1 MLYTISNGTYTAQ
14 VDSLGAQLVS
24 LKGPDGW
31 EYIWTGD
38 PAYWTGHA
46 PVLFPMVGGLRGGR
60 AKIAGDWHQM
70 GRHGFARHQ
79 EFALAEQGEGRLV
92 LRLESNPATLEAYPF
107 PCALTVAYTLTE
119 NAMRRAFTVEEH
131 GDKPMPY
138 AIGGHPGFNIPV
150 DEQAAFEDYVIRFE
164 KEETQRCPGI
174 VGDKLLD
181 YSQIT
186 LELEGRAGNPPA
198 PRTLCPG
205 RLDFREP
212 QLPHRGLGEPRHRQ
226 GRGDGV
232 LPVPPA
238 GHLVAQ
244 NNGPYVCLEPW
255 DRLRHL
261 GHRGGRLRAEEGHAH
276 LGPQRQ
282 GELRLHHPLPVKG
295 ARHGGL
301 EGAAAPSLPK
311 QGGPRLQRNRR
322 AHGVLPALRRGGGGL
337 PGLVPPKADL
347 GEELAD
353 VAIYLLGLAEIL
365 DVDLGQEVRGKW
377 TSTAGAATAWWTAS
391 GSAWRTGPP
400 GKTRKQRGGPHS
412 LTCRGAAGKRSS
424 SQGP

>member
-119 NAMRRAFTVEEH
+119 NGYETAFTVENT

-186 LELEGRAGNPPA
+186 LELEGE
-198 PRTLCPG
+198 
-205 RLDFREP
+205 REIP
-212 QLPHRGLGEPRHRQ
+212 
-226 GRGDGV
+226 
-232 LPVPPA
+232 
-238 GHLVAQ
+238 
-244 NNGPYVCLEPW
+244 
-255 DRLRHL
+255 LRHEL
-261 GHRGGRLRAEEGHAH
+261 FARDALIFENLNSHTVALVNPATGKGVETEDKVSADQFTSVRVQFIPA
-276 LGPQRQ
+276 RQ
-282 GELRLHHPLPVKG
+282 
-295 ARHGGL
+295 
-301 EGAAAPSLPK
+301 K
-311 QGGPRLQRNRR
+311 QGTGYTRSLVGNVSFMEWKGPEPKPEQ
-322 AHGVLPALRRGGGGL
+322 GGDSES
-337 PGLVPPKADL
+337 PD
-347 GEELAD
+347 
-353 VAIYLLGLAEIL
+353 EI
-365 DVDLGQEVRGKW
+365 
-377 TSTAGAATAWWTAS
+377 
-391 GSAWRTGPP
+391 
-400 GKTRKQRGGPHS
+400 
-412 LTCRGAAGKRSS
+412 
-424 SQGP
+424 

>member
-119 NAMRRAFTVEEH
+119 DGYETAFTVENT

-186 LELEGRAGNPPA
+186 LELEGE
-198 PRTLCPG
+198 
-205 RLDFREP
+205 REIP
-212 QLPHRGLGEPRHRQ
+212 LRHELFAR
-226 GRGDGV
+226 DALIFENLNSHTV
-232 LPVPPA
+232 ALVNPVPPA
-238 GHLVAQ
+238 GHLVRPEQRPLRLPGA
-244 NNGPYVCLEPW
+244 L

-261 GHRGGRLRAEEGHAH
+261 GHRGGRLRAEEGHAL

-282 GELRLHHPLPVKG
+282 GELRLYHPLPVKG
-295 ARHGGL
+295 AHHGGL

-311 QGGPRLQRNRR
+311 QGGPRLQRDRR
-322 AHGVLPALRRGGGGL
+322 VHGVLPALRRGGGGI
-337 PGLVPPKADL
+337 PGLVLPKARC
-347 GEELAD
+347 G
-353 VAIYLLGLAEIL
+353 
-365 DVDLGQEVRGKW
+365 
-377 TSTAGAATAWWTAS
+377 
-391 GSAWRTGPP
+391 
-400 GKTRKQRGGPHS
+400 
-412 LTCRGAAGKRSS
+412 RGAGRRGHLPAGP
-424 SQGP
+424 GGNPGC

>member
-107 PCALTVAYTLTE
+107 PCALTVAYNLTE
-119 NAMRRAFTVEEH
+119 DGYETAFTVENT

-186 LELEGRAGNPPA
+186 LELEGEREIPLRHELFARDALIFENLNSHTVALVNPATGKGVEMEFSQFP
-198 PRTLCPG
+198 L
-205 RLDFREP
+205 
-212 QLPHRGLGEPRHRQ
+212 LGIWS
-226 GRGDGV
+226 
-232 LPVPPA
+232 
-238 GHLVAQ
+238 AQ

-255 DRLRHL
+255 TGCGTL
-261 GHRGGRLRAEEGHAH
+261 ATEGDVFE
-276 LGPQRQ
+276 QK
-282 GELRLHHPLPVKG
+282 KG
-295 ARHGGL
+295 MRTL
-301 EGAAAPSLPK
+301 APS
-311 QGGPRLQRNRR
+311 
-322 AHGVLPALRRGGGGL
+322 
-337 PGLVPPKADL
+337 
-347 GEELAD
+347 
-353 VAIYLLGLAEIL
+353 
-365 DVDLGQEVRGKW
+365 GKESYAF
-377 TSTAGAATAWWTAS
+377 TI
-391 GSAWRTGPP
+391 RF
-400 GKTRKQRGGPHS
+400 
-412 LTCRGAAGKRSS
+412 L
-424 SQGP
+424 

>member
-79 EFALAEQGEGRLV
+79 ESALAEQGEGRLV

-119 NAMRRAFTVEEH
+119 NGYETAFTVENT

-186 LELEGRAGNPPA
+186 LELEGEREIPLRHELFARDALIFENLNSHTVALMNPATGKGVEMEFSQFP
-198 PRTLCPG
+198 L
-205 RLDFREP
+205 
-212 QLPHRGLGEPRHRQ
+212 LGIWS
-226 GRGDGV
+226 
-232 LPVPPA
+232 
-238 GHLVAQ
+238 AQ

-255 DRLRHL
+255 TGCGTL
-261 GHRGGRLRAEEGHAH
+261 ATEGDVFE
-276 LGPQRQ
+276 QK
-282 GELRLHHPLPVKG
+282 KG
-295 ARHGGL
+295 MRTL
-301 EGAAAPSLPK
+301 APS
-311 QGGPRLQRNRR
+311 
-322 AHGVLPALRRGGGGL
+322 
-337 PGLVPPKADL
+337 
-347 GEELAD
+347 
-353 VAIYLLGLAEIL
+353 
-365 DVDLGQEVRGKW
+365 GKESYAF
-377 TSTAGAATAWWTAS
+377 TI
-391 GSAWRTGPP
+391 RF
-400 GKTRKQRGGPHS
+400 
-412 LTCRGAAGKRSS
+412 L
-424 SQGP
+424 